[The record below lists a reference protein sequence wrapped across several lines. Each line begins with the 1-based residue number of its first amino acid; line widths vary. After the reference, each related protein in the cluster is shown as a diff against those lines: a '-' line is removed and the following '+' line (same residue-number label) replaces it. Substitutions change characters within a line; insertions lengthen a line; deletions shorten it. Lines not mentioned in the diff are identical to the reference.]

1 MYKKKNNPWRILKV
15 TEWIARHLSKNL
27 IGGILRVG
35 SSNIKVTLKWHRC
48 GRRAAIRFGSL
59 EINRKESNDKWLRW
73 ESRLDQLNAQSIWQ
87 KNHQETSKKPQ
98 NGRQWRIESQLIR
111 VCVCVCLSVSRWIWR
126 CNRWKQSSRK
136 YPDNFSS
143 CVWSYYTFLFGFLII
158 FFFSLLLLLFFFVL
172 YGNSFP
178 IEARI
183 NCWKFPGVEFI
194 RREEGRF
201 LWLAT
206 VTHPK
211 YEIISKAPSISAQML
226 WSLFHLTKNA

>member
-1 MYKKKNNPWRILKV
+1 MIEMRV
-15 TEWIARHLSKNL
+15 ETRSTECSKYLAKESSRNVKEASKWQTMANWIA
-27 IGGILRVG
+27 VDP
-35 SSNIKVTLKWHRC
+35 C
-48 GRRAAIRFGSL
+48 
-59 EINRKESNDKWLRW
+59 
-73 ESRLDQLNAQSIWQ
+73 
-87 KNHQETSKKPQ
+87 
-98 NGRQWRIESQLIR
+98 

-194 RREEGRF
+194 RREEERF

>member
-111 VCVCVCLSVSRWIWR
+111 VCVCACVYLSPGEFGAVIDENNQVANIQTISPLVSGPITHFCLVFWSFSFSV
-126 CNRWKQSSRK
+126 
-136 YPDNFSS
+136 
-143 CVWSYYTFLFGFLII
+143 YYYYYFFLFYMEI
-158 FFFSLLLLLFFFVL
+158 LFRLKQESIV
-172 YGNSFP
+172 GNS
-178 IEARI
+178 R
-183 NCWKFPGVEFI
+183 VSSSL
-194 RREEGRF
+194 EEKRNAF
-201 LWLAT
+201 SDWLPLHT
-206 VTHPK
+206 QNMK
-211 YEIISKAPSISAQML
+211 
-226 WSLFHLTKNA
+226 